1 MNLIEMYSN
10 NPNPIKINSIINILK
25 KDGVIIYPTD
35 TVYALGCLSNSS
47 PGIEKILDIKSSNSS
62 ISTLSFIFKNI
73 SSLSKFVKPFDN
85 KIFKILNKYLPG
97 PYAFIMEARKK
108 LPKPFHKRKELG
120 VRIVNHPVLSLVLE
134 KLDEPIV
141 TSSLYDKNKNF
152 QYITDPKIIYEKWG
166 HKVDLMIDSGFIGN
180 TPSTVIDLR
189 GQNPM
194 LIRKGKGKIF

>member
-141 TSSLYDKNKNF
+141 TSSLYHKNKNF

-166 HKVDLMIDSGFIGN
+166 QKVDLMIDSGFIGN